1 MFDMRRRDFITL
13 LGCTAAAWP
22 VAARAQQPA
31 MPVIGFLNSGQPD
44 TYASLV
50 VGFRKGLS
58 EAGFVEGQNVAIEY
72 RWAAGEYDRL
82 PALAADLVRRQV
94 AVIAAM
100 AAPAALAAKAATA
113 TIPIVFNSGID
124 PVKLGLVVSLG
135 RPRGNMT
142 GVSQLS
148 GLLLAKQMEL
158 LRELIPSIV
167 TFSFLV
173 NPNNPDAEDRTR
185 EMQAA
190 SRSLGLPL
198 HVLNVGTDG
207 NFDTV
212 FETLPP
218 AGGLV
223 VDADPFLFSRRAQ
236 LVALAARH
244 AVVASYPFREFTV
257 AGGLMSYAT
266 SLADVY
272 RQVGVYTGRILNGE
286 KPADLPVMQPTKY
299 ELVINLQTAKMLGLT
314 VPDKLLVA
322 ADEVIE

>member
-1 MFDMRRRDFITL
+1 MPDVRRRELIAL
-13 LGCTAAAWP
+13 LGGAAASGALP
-22 VAARAQQPA
+22 FAAPAQQ
-31 MPVIGFLNSGQPD
+31 MPVVGFLNSGQPD
-44 TYASLV
+44 AYAPLL

-113 TIPIVFNSGID
+113 TIPVVFNSGID

-135 RPRGNMT
+135 RPHGNMT

-167 TFSFLV
+167 GFSFVV

-190 SRSLGLPL
+190 SLSLGRPL

-207 NFDTV
+207 DFDTV
-212 FETLPP
+212 FETLPRS
-218 AGGLV
+218 GGLV

-236 LVALAARH
+236 LVALAVRH
-244 AVVASYPFREFTV
+244 AVAASYPFREFTV

-272 RQVGVYTGRILNGE
+272 RQVGVYTGRILKGE

-299 ELVINLQTAKMLGLT
+299 ELVINLKTARMLGLT
-314 VPDKLLVA
+314 VPPTLLA
-322 ADEVIE
+322 TAHEVIE